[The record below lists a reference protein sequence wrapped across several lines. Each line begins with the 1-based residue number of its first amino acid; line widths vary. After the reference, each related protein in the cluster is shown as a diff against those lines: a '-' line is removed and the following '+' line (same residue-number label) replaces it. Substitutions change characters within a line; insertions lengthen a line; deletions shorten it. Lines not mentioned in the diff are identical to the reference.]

1 MLKTAGHKGGNG
13 QQNAHDL
20 IDHGLA
26 GSADPY
32 GQADKDVAQNAAEED
47 GNGVDRN
54 LTGGDAHHGV
64 GDGLAVEL
72 VNSCHVNQK
81 DNEQGAGKIA
91 DPHNSPSLEHL
102 DERDLV
108 ALKRADHKR
117 VAGKQLR
124 AANKHEHQPQAKS
137 KATYKALS
145 APAKGRIAQKDR
157 EEQAAKGD
165 ERTGEHSE
173 QKGLRDRQVSLGNAG
188 GLSLGLDRGGR
199 QAIGGGIFCLEICH
213 VSHFFPNQQG
223 RALPMQ
229 RPRVGRSKQNRSEV
243 NVPLT
248 CKLLGA
254 GDGNRTRVI
263 SLEGWGSTIELRP
276 QDMVGTTGFEPAT
289 SCSQSRRAT
298 KLRHV
303 PKVLSS

>member
-1 MLKTAGHKGGNG
+1 MGKKYMLATQCSHKGGNG

-137 KATYKALS
+137 KATHKALS

-199 QAIGGGIFCLEICH
+199 QAIGGGIFCLTLRHGNHYFLTIWDKRSWFICPARSDGIKINASQISILACDYIAWSGRRE
-213 VSHFFPNQQG
+213 VQG
-223 RALPMQ
+223 FASLRAFGPCVLRWKCSRIFSAQHP
-229 RPRVGRSKQNRSEV
+229 
-243 NVPLT
+243 
-248 CKLLGA
+248 
-254 GDGNRTRVI
+254 DGF
-263 SLEGWGSTIELRP
+263 
-276 QDMVGTTGFEPAT
+276 D
-289 SCSQSRRAT
+289 SRRPAR
-298 KLRHV
+298 KRKQL
-303 PKVLSS
+303 